1 MSSNWLPRHLLLIE
15 SSVNR
20 MENGSTKWVEHEER
34 EREAMKDVVVSWA
47 RCYLVDYLED
57 DGKNNERL
65 QLLGNS
71 GLFSR
76 FSFFSSGCCC
86 CASSLDV

>member
-1 MSSNWLPRHLLLIE
+1 
-15 SSVNR
+15 

-57 DGKNNERL
+57 DGSFGRVTRAGPLFEFFGEDDRNALGHEAAPFL
-65 QLLGNS
+65 QTQFAGP
-71 GLFSR
+71 G
-76 FSFFSSGCCC
+76 FFFQ
-86 CASSLDV
+86 